1 MDHLC
6 IQVGVQCGR
15 LIRPDVDCD
24 GFLNKWCIRLVS
36 LHLQPEG
43 YYCLMQ
49 SLKKRLTSEQQIAAH
64 RADEIA
70 SLKQT
75 VARLTAVV
83 QCGAVISNAQDTWA
97 DIVNENHR
105 LQAEKSSLV
114 RRQIDTETSLRGEN
128 IQLSRMVRSS
138 LLLN

>member
-1 MDHLC
+1 
-6 IQVGVQCGR
+6 
-15 LIRPDVDCD
+15 
-24 GFLNKWCIRLVS
+24 
-36 LHLQPEG
+36 
-43 YYCLMQ
+43 
-49 SLKKRLTSEQQIAAH
+49 
-64 RADEIA
+64 
-70 SLKQT
+70 
-75 VARLTAVV
+75 V